1 MATPARAAVSVELD
15 HGSQILGPD
24 EETIPADLGHDEE
37 TIPTDLDVGPDDNM
51 VVSVEYMICSLP
63 WKL

>member
-51 VVSVEYMICSLP
+51 VS
-63 WKL
+63 